1 MKKFITAL
9 QFLTIITVS
18 RKHEVQES
26 DLAKSMS
33 YFPIVGFLIGFFL
46 INVDKVFDL
55 VVLPPA
61 VANFILVMLLALIT
75 RALHIDGLADTLDGL
90 MGGTSM
96 NTRLAIMKDSRIG
109 TAGALG
115 IIFAVLMKFICLNN
129 INNPINLIANEKTEA
144 LLVAPMLARW
154 SQTIMVYKGNYAR
167 EEGVAR
173 AFVGHLRTSGFAY
186 ATAAAIGLSAFVV
199 VRVDVKTTILLFSSC
214 WSCNAYARGKMV
226 RCSQARRRDRRY
238 NWCGK

>member
-18 RKHEVQES
+18 RKHEVQEG
-26 DLAKSMS
+26 DLAKSMA

-46 INVDKVFDL
+46 VNVDKVFDP

-61 VANFILVMLLALIT
+61 VGNFILVMLMALIT

-96 NTRLAIMKDSRIG
+96 HTRLAIMKDSRIG

-115 IIFAVLMKFICLNN
+115 IIFVVLMKFICLNN

-154 SQTIMVYKGNYAR
+154 SQTIMVYKGNYAH
-167 EEGVAR
+167 EDGVAR
-173 AFVGHLRTSGFAY
+173 VFVGHLMTSGLAY
-186 ATAAAIGLSAFVV
+186 ASAAAIGLSAFVV
-199 VRVDVKTTILLFSSC
+199 MRVDAKTTILLFFLLVGAL
-214 WSCNAYARGKMV
+214 NIIDHYEDGTAVVKPLNG
-226 RCSQARRRDRRY
+226 
-238 NWCGK
+238 